1 MHSRIMMAIV
11 SSIYVGLDGTLS
23 YEEAHIDKRI
33 VNRTNV
39 NSKIIAFNKEQQT
52 QFNEIVNDRL
62 TVTER
67 AYALFDAYLASRI
80 NLGVSEEDIW
90 KELCAII
97 YGRSRRPAW
106 STGDNYMVYTR
117 ALYWSLPSPRRTEV
131 KSALTNKL
139 YAKKIRNKGVMNAS
153 C

>member
-1 MHSRIMMAIV
+1 MAIV

-33 VNRTNV
+33 VNKTNV
-39 NSKIIAFNKEQQT
+39 NSKIIAFTSEQQA

-62 TVTER
+62 AITER
-67 AYALFDAYLASRI
+67 AYALFDGYLASRI

-97 YGRSRRPAW
+97 YGRARRPAW
-106 STGDNYMVYTR
+106 PTGDNYMVYIR
-117 ALYWSLPSPRRTEV
+117 SLYWSLPSPRRAVV
-131 KSALTNKL
+131 KAALTNKL
-139 YAKKIRNKGVMNAS
+139 YTKKIRNKGVMNAS